1 MPQTVEEFLA
11 HHGVKGMK
19 WGVRRSRSAG
29 AQGVEVIRTRKG
41 VKVSGGA
48 GHEPHMDAINAA
60 VARQKAKKS
69 GSHALSNA
77 ELRLLNERLQME
89 QKYSQLTGKGPS
101 PQAKLVKRGG
111 KLAGDVV
118 EGIAR
123 QQLTKI
129 GNDLAAQQIAT
140 MLAKKK

>member
-1 MPQTVEEFLA
+1 MAQTVEEFLA

-19 WGVRRSRSAG
+19 WGVRRNRTTG
-29 AQGVEVIRTRKG
+29 EVVVTKGKKG

-69 GSHALSNA
+69 GTHSLSNA

-89 QKYSQLTGKGPS
+89 TKYSQLTGKGPS